1 MEGSLPFPFVLLA
14 LVGGWRNRRGGGG
27 CAAYSAKQTKWKED
41 GATIDHLR
49 ERIRYRADGWIPWQG
64 TEGSSC
70 HPNWQYLFTRS
81 LTDFGFSGR
90 WAGISGMVFPVPKT
104 SVVSGKDSRSADSDH
119 RLLFCPL
126 ARWKLPKQWR
136 DRELAKAKHHPPNA
150 ASFFLPRFHFRV
162 LQKYNL
168 NEPNGVFD

>member
-14 LVGGWRNRRGGGG
+14 LVGGWRSRRGGGG
-27 CAAYSAKQTKWKED
+27 CLLCKTNKMEGRRRHNRPPSRKNSLP
-41 GATIDHLR
+41 G
-49 ERIRYRADGWIPWQG
+49 DGWIPWQG

-81 LTDFGFSGR
+81 LTDFGFSER